1 MTEPV
6 WDCTDLQ
13 DMRSMAELA
22 LNRTE
27 PQDIRT
33 MAELALNCTDLEDID
48 LNSVYNKENY
58 TEKEIL
64 QTMSMNMM
72 NCCAHK

>member
-1 MTEPV
+1 MRFMT
-6 WDCTDLQ
+6 
-13 DMRSMAELA
+13 
-22 LNRTE
+22 
-27 PQDIRT
+27 
-33 MAELALNCTDLEDID
+33 ELALNCTESQDIKIMMKLALNHTDLKDID